1 MNNLSKVVIAALA
14 FGGSISTA
22 SAAGVITDITASGA
36 GLAEENDFSFLINEE
51 NRTLDLT
58 KIFASQNQP
67 TGSNLDPIVLTFTV
81 EHATGPGNPYT
92 VAETVTNN
100 TGQDWVDFHYTIGE
114 PAQGQGVVFTA
125 HNSSTLSGFAL
136 DQSSGP
142 RNLDF
147 TGFQAAG
154 ATSDAAFT
162 ISPFDPGQGNTMTFT
177 LTQVPTIPEPETYA
191 MLLAGLGLMGGM
203 MKRRNSKQST

>member
-1 MNNLSKVVIAALA
+1 MNNFSKIVIAALT

-22 SAAGVITDITASGA
+22 SAAGVITDITVSGA
-36 GLAEENDFSFLINEE
+36 GLGSFPSYSFNIDNNDRSIDVGKTFDSVN
-51 NRTLDLT
+51 
-58 KIFASQNQP
+58 
-67 TGSNLDPIVLTFTV
+67 PIVLTFTV
-81 EHATGPGNPYT
+81 EHQTGPGNPYT
-92 VAETVTNN
+92 VTEVVTNN
-100 TGQDWVDFHYTIGE
+100 TDETWVDFHYAIGE
-114 PAQGQGVVFTA
+114 PDQGQGVVFTA
-125 HNSSTLSGFAL
+125 HNSSTLSGFTL

-154 ATSDAAFT
+154 TTSNAAFT

-177 LTQVPTIPEPETYA
+177 VTQVPTIPEPETYA
-191 MLLAGLGLMGGM
+191 MLLAGLGLMGAM

>member
-1 MNNLSKVVIAALA
+1 MNNFSKIAIAALT

-36 GLAEENDFSFLINEE
+36 GLGSFNFSIDET
-51 NRTLDLT
+51 NRVLDLT
-58 KIFASQNQP
+58 KVFDSI
-67 TGSNLDPIVLTFTV
+67 DPIVLTFTV

-114 PAQGQGVVFTA
+114 PDQGQGVVFTA

-154 ATSDAAFT
+154 ATSDAVFT
-162 ISPFDPGQGNTMTFT
+162 ISPFDPGQGNTMAFT

-191 MLLAGLGLMGGM
+191 MLLAGLGLMGGI
-203 MKRRNSKQST
+203 MKRRNSKKST